1 MYAKKEQTPAMNPN
15 PVFNAAKDGTVIYT
29 NEAGKPLLKEWGVSI
44 GEKLPILLRDFVQ
57 RAVFQNIPE
66 KIEVEIE
73 RRAYLLL
80 FQPLPTEEHVT
91 IYGYEISNQEKLEEA
106 LKEREEKLRHLIKH
120 APTGVFEIDFSGPK
134 YVTVNDA
141 FCQMSGYT
149 REELL
154 ATSPFELMV
163 DESKQ
168 KLNERLKKSLSG
180 EEISKQE
187 EYLVIGKNGRKLW
200 VLIDAQF
207 TYKNGKVAGAFV
219 IAHDITERKLA
230 EKTVC
235 KSERHFRLLF
245 ENMLQGI
252 VYHDADG
259 RIISMNPAAETILGD
274 NPAEFLGSSYVGEN
288 YYVIREDGSP
298 FPFREH
304 PAMISLMT
312 GHEVHNIVMGIY
324 SPQESCYRWI
334 NTSSIPIIVPGE
346 DKPFQVYS
354 LLEDITER
362 RQAEEALRDSEE
374 KYRNIVETANEGIFL
389 VNKETQISYTNKRSL
404 ELLGHNLEETIGRS
418 MWDFVSEESRLAS
431 KIYFEKSPNGITEN
445 YEVKLK
451 CKDSSH
457 IWALINTKPFFDNKG
472 KLKGYLGMFTDITEK
487 KVAEETLANIEIA
500 RKKEIHHRIKNNLQV
515 ISSLLD
521 LQADKFKDRNNIE
534 DSEILEAFRESQNRV
549 ISMALIHEELH
560 KGGGFETLNFS
571 PYIRE
576 LSENILQTYC
586 IGNKNISLKM
596 DLAENAFFDMDTAV
610 PLGIIVNELVSNSF
624 KHAFIGRL
632 KGEIRIKLDKEEN
645 EEHMESI
652 GEGSTCFNLTVS
664 DNGIG
669 IPEDVEV
676 EKLESLG
683 LQLVTTLVDQLEGKL
698 YLKRNNGIEFSIRFK
713 VAEEE
718 IRL

>member
-1 MYAKKEQTPAMNPN
+1 MDAKIEQSSAMNPN
-15 PVFNAAKDGTVIYT
+15 PVLTVAKDSTVIHT
-29 NEAGKPLLKEWGVSI
+29 NEAGELLLMEWGLST
-44 GEKLPILLRDFVQ
+44 GEKLPALLRDFVQ
-57 RAVFQNIPE
+57 RVVLQNIPE

-73 RRAYLLL
+73 RKVYLLF

-91 IYGYEISNQEKLEEA
+91 VFGYEISNQKK
-106 LKEREEKLRHLIKH
+106 LKESLRECEEKLRHIIKH
-120 APTGVFEIDFSGPK
+120 APTGVFEIDFNGPK
-134 YVTVNDA
+134 YITVNDA

-154 ATSPFELMV
+154 SISPFELMV

-168 KLNERLKKSLSG
+168 KLNERVKKSLSG
-180 EEISKQE
+180 QGISKQE
-187 EYLVIGKNGRKLW
+187 EYQVVGKNGRKLW
-200 VLIDAQF
+200 VLIDAHF
-207 TYKNGKVAGAFV
+207 TYKDGKVAGAFV
-219 IAHDITERKLA
+219 IAHDITERKQA
-230 EKTVC
+230 EKTIC

-259 RIISMNPAAETILGD
+259 RIISMNPAAERILGD
-274 NPAEFLGSSYVGEN
+274 NPAEYLGSSYVGEN
-288 YYVIREDGSP
+288 YFTIREDGSQ
-298 FPFREH
+298 FPFIEH

-312 GHEVHNIVMGIY
+312 GQEVHNVVMGIY
-324 SPQESCYRWI
+324 SPRESGYRWI
-334 NTSSIPIIVPGE
+334 NTSSIPIIVLGE
-346 DKPFQVYS
+346 DRPFQVYT

-389 VNKETQISYTNKRSL
+389 VNNETQISYANKRSL
-404 ELLGHNLEETIGRS
+404 ELLGYNLEEVIGRP
-418 MWDFVSEESRLAS
+418 MRDYVSEDCRLAS
-431 KIYFEKSPNGITEN
+431 KIYFEKSPHGVTEN

-451 CKDSSH
+451 CKNDSH
-457 IWALINTKPFFDNKG
+457 IWVLINTKPFFDNTD

-487 KVAEETLANIEIA
+487 KITEEILTNIEIA

-521 LQADKFKDRNNIE
+521 LQADKFKDRSNIE
-534 DSEILEAFRESQNRV
+534 DSEILEAFKESKNRV

-560 KGGGFETLNFS
+560 KGGGFETLSFS
-571 PYIRE
+571 PYIKE
-576 LSENILQTYC
+576 LSENILQTYSV
-586 IGNKNISLKM
+586 GNNNINLKM

-624 KHAFIGRL
+624 KHAFLGRL
-632 KGEIRIKLDKEEN
+632 NGEIRIKLKKEES
-645 EEHMESI
+645 EEYMESI
-652 GEGSTCFNLTVS
+652 GENFKTTDFNLIVS
-664 DNGIG
+664 DNGVG
-669 IPEDVEV
+669 IPKDIEV

-698 YLKRNNGIEFSIRFK
+698 DLKRNNGTEFSIRFK
-713 VAEEE
+713 VEGK
-718 IRL
+718 